1 MTRSWLKATSRGP
14 TPEYYHRAGDI
25 SDTDGQTAATV
36 LSTGELILAHQLDGV
51 YRGAVSGERED

>member
-1 MTRSWLKATSRGP
+1 MTQSWLKVTSTGP
-14 TPEYYHRAGDI
+14 TPEYGE
-25 SDTDGQTAATV
+25 TAATV